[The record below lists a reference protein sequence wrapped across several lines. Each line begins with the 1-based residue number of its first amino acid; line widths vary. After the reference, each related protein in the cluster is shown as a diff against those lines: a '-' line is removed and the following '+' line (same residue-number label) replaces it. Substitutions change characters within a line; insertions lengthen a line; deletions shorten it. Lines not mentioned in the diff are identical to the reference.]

1 MFLTILRVSVLPND
15 FIVLEWKIKVYLNYK
30 WLEISPQQLKEK
42 GKERLRCPQ
51 NGKETKLRNK
61 GKFNKIPGDP
71 EVPIPRL
78 SLRLGVGASGTHGII
93 GYVSQF
99 TNSQHV
105 YFVLDITISIFVF
118 PRNIRRIIVTGTLQR
133 ASWSFLFV
141 SILKSLTSNAQL

>member
-30 WLEISPQQLKEK
+30 FGNITAAAK
-42 GKERLRCPQ
+42 GK
-51 NGKETKLRNK
+51 GKRNK
-61 GKFNKIPGDP
+61 VKFNKIPGDP

-78 SLRLGVGASGTHGII
+78 SPRL